1 MHIYITHNLG
11 YNPFQIYHIGN
22 RDAKQYRLS
31 LKLQP
36 EQTSNFVQYGSKM
49 WAEVGLCKWWL

>member
-36 EQTSNFVQYGSKM
+36 EQTSNFVQYGSKQRL
-49 WAEVGLCKWWL
+49 AYASGD

>member
-1 MHIYITHNLG
+1 MNIYITHNLG
-11 YNPFQIYHIGN
+11 YNPLGN
-22 RDAKQYRLS
+22 RDAKQCRLY

-49 WAEVGLCKWWL
+49 WAEIGLCKRWLD